1 MAAIS
6 GIQFEKNAKGDN
18 TYVRINLKKY
28 GEKLEPFLH
37 KIGISTISK
46 TEDDFEKEWK
56 NGLTGK
62 ELLNKVKNH
71 IEKLPWENYNSN

>member
-6 GIQFEKNAKGDN
+6 GIQFEKNAKGEN

-37 KIGISTISK
+37 EIGISTISK

-56 NGLTGK
+56 NGLTIEQAK
-62 ELLNKVKNH
+62 EES
-71 IEKLPWENYNSN
+71 IR